1 MSGVGYSGTYVGRSI
16 NAFNAMLDTPMSN
29 YQRNS
34 VYLEGV
40 KDVKEFNSNRVMDE
54 DRFYKLVEKY
64 ANELERWHHQGSK
77 YALYAYRVGVAYFG
91 KFKPNYSKLM
101 QTELCKTISEI
112 FQKNAEKMFEMQKN
126 IMDNQIKAY
135 QENTKQLMN
144 MQKQMLNFD
153 EYKEDAEKLLDMGEN
168 NELLSQYQKT
178 MFDNMQNMFMLESFN
193 KNFEQL
199 IEMQQKMF
207 NIDMWKD
214 YMNGITD
221 IQSKMFGL

>member
-1 MSGVGYSGTYVGRSI
+1 MYNY
-16 NAFNAMLDTPMSN
+16 FN
-29 YQRNS
+29 
-34 VYLEGV
+34 VLEHSL
-40 KDVKEFNSNRVMDE
+40 N
-54 DRFYKLVEKY
+54 
-64 ANELERWHHQGSK
+64 
-77 YALYAYRVGVAYFG
+77 
-91 KFKPNYSKLM
+91 M

-199 IEMQQKMF
+199 IEMRQKMF